1 MLLLN
6 KGVAGVHFAGCIS
19 SPPLIAGI
27 RLTGLEIALIGTE
40 GLPSFCNLAI
50 SRW

>member
-6 KGVAGVHFAGCIS
+6 KSVAGVHFAGWIY
-19 SPPLIAGI
+19 SPPLIAV